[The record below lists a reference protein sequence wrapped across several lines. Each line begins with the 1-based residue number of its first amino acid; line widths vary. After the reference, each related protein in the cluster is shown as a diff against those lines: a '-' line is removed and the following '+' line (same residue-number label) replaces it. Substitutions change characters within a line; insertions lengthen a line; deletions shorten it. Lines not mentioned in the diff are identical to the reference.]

1 MNVQAK
7 PVAIDIAKRVEQY
20 VKLRD
25 KIKELEDKFDEQIKP
40 YKDMLEQ
47 LNSLLLDHLNTTN
60 QDSAKTA
67 AGTVYRSERV
77 TASLADAAAFRRFVI
92 GGEHWDLADWK
103 ANSTTVQAFNTEHG
117 ALPPGVNLNRAYK
130 VGVRRS

>member
-7 PVAIDIAKRVEQY
+7 PVAIDIAKRVDQY

-25 KIKELEDKFDEQIKP
+25 KIKQMEDEFDQVIKP
-40 YKDMLEQ
+40 YKEALEQ

-60 QDSAKTA
+60 QDSAKTV

-92 GGEHWDLADWK
+92 GGELWDLADWK
-103 ANSTTVQAFNTEHG
+103 ANATTVQQFNSENG
-117 ALPPGVNLNRAYK
+117 ALPPGVNLNRMYK